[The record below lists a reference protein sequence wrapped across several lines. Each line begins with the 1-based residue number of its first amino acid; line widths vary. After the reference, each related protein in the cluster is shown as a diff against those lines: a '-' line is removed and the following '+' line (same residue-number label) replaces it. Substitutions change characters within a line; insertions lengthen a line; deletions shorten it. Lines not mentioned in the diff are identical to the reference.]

1 MNLKKISNLQFS
13 SYRNKF
19 FFGFSLYTFKSSL
32 KQNKIRME
40 KKNNASRLEK
50 KTYQQNQ
57 LKIKIL
63 LKFTELFYNY
73 YQKYMAE
80 DNIS

>member
-1 MNLKKISNLQFS
+1 MEKKNNASRL
-13 SYRNKF
+13 
-19 FFGFSLYTFKSSL
+19 
-32 KQNKIRME
+32 E

-50 KTYQQNQ
+50 KTYQHNQ

-73 YQKYMAE
+73 YQKYIAE